1 MNIKDILDIIFNEHQ
16 IQCNKV
22 ANEIY
27 PIIQKQ
33 LDLARVVRGYRLKTV
48 AFKTHKLTAMYMCYI
63 SYIMVLEGEYY
74 G

>member
-1 MNIKDILDIIFNEHQ
+1 MNIKDILDIIFTEHQ

-22 ANEIY
+22 AKEIY
-27 PIIQKQ
+27 PKIQSQ
-33 LDLARVVRGYRLKTV
+33 FDLALVIRGYIPKPVKLK
-48 AFKTHKLTAMYMCYI
+48 KHKLTAMDMCYI